1 MSVASKCEKQVYL
14 FNARVVANPICTMS
28 VKNATKT
35 SSESSSKSDFLKFFS
50 TFSVVLLVVCVSF
63 ICGYFTNV
71 IHRAIFDEKVQPK
84 TDSIDE
90 MSRKRRLASDFRSQ
104 LLNSLKAKNMKE
116 NLE

>member
-1 MSVASKCEKQVYL
+1 
-14 FNARVVANPICTMS
+14 MS

-50 TFSVVLLVVCVSF
+50 TFSVVLVVVCVSF

-71 IHRAIFDEKVQPK
+71 IHRAIVDEKVQPE
-84 TDSIDE
+84 TDSVE

-104 LLNSLKAKNMKE
+104 LLNSLKAHVLNAKKE
-116 NLE
+116 ESLLFTLEIDRLV